1 MPTCFYCGGNHHSNA
16 CVKQAQD
23 QTTHAIEKM
32 GYQQLS
38 TMDDFVSAQRASLE
52 VVSSGFDR
60 MSGRVTQSL
69 GEAAGAI
76 RELADIFEFNHSE
89 MMWQMERQLDV
100 LTGIDYT
107 LKNPRATLAEE
118 SLKIGIGSLK
128 VGMVKKSIK
137 ALQDAED
144 ANPLD
149 YRIYIA
155 MGHAYLRTDDLEN
168 ALNRFE
174 YALKNARTDYYRSY
188 SLLLIG
194 RVYYCM
200 GYIEKA
206 VESAKRAKKLSPDY
220 PEAHY
225 QYAAY
230 IAQNQRKRLTG

>member
-16 CVKQAQD
+16 CVKHAQD

-38 TMDDFVSAQRASLE
+38 TMDDFASAQRASLE
-52 VVSSGFDR
+52 VVSGGLDR
-60 MSGRVTQSL
+60 MSDRVTQSL
-69 GEAAGAI
+69 GEAADII
-76 RELADIFEFNHSE
+76 RELVDIYEFNHSE
-89 MMWQMERQLDV
+89 MMWKMEQHLEV
-100 LTGIDYT
+100 LTGIHDMVKYSQT
-107 LKNPRATLAEE
+107 TRANEALEMGVE
-118 SLKIGIGSLK
+118 SLK
-128 VGMVKKSIK
+128 VGMVKESIK
-137 ALQDAED
+137 KLQEAVD

-168 ALNRFE
+168 ALDRFE

-188 SLLLIG
+188 SLLLIS

-200 GYIEKA
+200 GHLEKA
-206 VESAKRAKKLSPDY
+206 VERAKRAKKLSPDY

-230 IAQNQRKRLTG
+230 IAQNRRKRLTG